1 MALALLKYDVNSGN
15 NQQFSGDIGKN
26 RYFRIIV
33 GGAETFSRYGVP
45 LIKDQK
51 FASPMYGPILD
62 SSFGRIH
69 FEIPANLITHEY
81 AYVQLYSYKDKDE
94 NGIAISSIVR
104 VIPSSTNNHSM
115 QNSVS
120 FSVQTNPPVFIEKA
134 MGSVAFQ
141 YKEKPVSNALFLDKL
156 MEFLPKA
163 IPMIGSLL
171 GGKPKTD
178 QKGGSK
184 SGLQDQLL
192 KLIQDPEQL
201 QKVMDLLK
209 GLLTPASSGQ
219 ETKSESKSY
228 ARSTKWSGA
237 MMDPMTI
244 MTLIS
249 AVTDGLQKLGTI
261 GAQINKDELDTIV
274 KLNPGVVDA
283 DVQGL
288 LNQMSVSSTSRAMM
302 DPATITTLISSITD
316 GLEKLGQIG
325 ADINKDELD
334 TIIKLNP
341 GVVDADVQGL
351 LNQMGVKTY
360 PFPSIKF
367 KNSALARL
375 EIQGLSALS
384 YRNQSCF
391 CFSYGR
397 AMGFPLKIN
406 APKEIPKGIVQL
418 IVRRENGET
427 LIQHRLEHNGS
438 NQGILSIVPEIP
450 AYLADDLIPGEMY
463 KAYIAVIWRGKN
475 GEKLGASIDL
485 PILVTSGYFY
495 DRIGSSKEPVPLND
509 INTYRAFWH
518 KVWQSDFTEDVV
530 RYEFECKYYFALEH
544 GRTRNAQ
551 METIE
556 LMSPARPRKM
566 EGKMKSG
573 LVMSPTVLNQL
584 LPALGSFPML
594 TEQQLAAVEAEDF
607 IVNQQK
613 ASRTGL
619 EYKGKTG
626 EMAALWVY
634 PEVQATEVYLRKE
647 GAVNQYGNVENTI
660 EEVVFFP
667 SIVSAHFIGV
677 TSN

>member
-1 MALALLKYDVNSGN
+1 MALAILKYDVNSGN
-15 NQQFSGDIGKN
+15 NQQFSGNIGKN

-45 LIKDQK
+45 FMKDQK
-51 FASPMYGPILD
+51 FASPLYGPIPD

-69 FEIPANLITHEY
+69 FEIPANLITREH

-104 VIPSSTNNHSM
+104 VIPGLTNIPPM

-120 FSVQTNPPVFIEKA
+120 FSARTTPPAALEKTV
-134 MGSVAFQ
+134 GSVAFQ

-163 IPMIGSLL
+163 LPMIGGLL
-171 GGKPKTD
+171 GGKSKPD
-178 QKGGSK
+178 QKGGGK
-184 SGLQDQLL
+184 TGMQDQLL
-192 KLIQDPEQL
+192 KLISDPEQL
-201 QKVMDLLK
+201 QKVLDLLK
-209 GLLTPASSGQ
+209 GLLTPSGQ
-219 ETKSESKSY
+219 ETKSEGKSY
-228 ARSTKWSGA
+228 ARSNKWSGA

-249 AVTDGLQKLGTI
+249 AITDGLQKLGTI
-261 GAQINKDELDTIV
+261 GAQINKDELDAMA
-274 KLNPGVVDA
+274 KFNPGVEDK

-288 LNQMSVSSTSRAMM
+288 LNQMSASNTSHAMM
-302 DPATITTLISSITD
+302 DPMTITTLISTITD
-316 GLEKLGQIG
+316 GLQKLGQIG
-325 ADINKDELD
+325 AQINKDELD
-334 TIIKLNP
+334 AMAKFNP
-341 GVVDADVQGL
+341 GVEDKDVQGL

-360 PFPSIKF
+360 PFPSVKF
-367 KNSALARL
+367 KTSTLASL
-375 EIQGLSALS
+375 KIEGLNPLPFK
-384 YRNQSCF
+384 NQSCF

-406 APKEIPKGIVQL
+406 APKDIPKGMVQL
-418 IVRRENGET
+418 IVRRESGET

-438 NQGILSIVPEIP
+438 NLGVLSVVPEIP
-450 AYLADDLIPGEMY
+450 AHLADDLIPGELY
-463 KAYIAVIWRGKN
+463 KVYIAVLWRGKN
-475 GEKLGASIDL
+475 GEKLGTSMDL
-485 PILVTSGYFY
+485 PIMVSSGYFY
-495 DRIGSSKEPVPLND
+495 DRIGASKEAVPLND
-509 INTYRAFWH
+509 INKYRAFWH

-573 LVMSPTVLNQL
+573 LILSPTVLNQL
-584 LPALGSFPML
+584 LPAIGQFPML
-594 TEQQLAAVEAEDF
+594 NDQQLAAVEAEDF

-619 EYKGKTG
+619 EYKGKSG

-634 PEVQATEVYLRKE
+634 PEVQATEVYLQKQ
-647 GAVNQYGNVENTI
+647 GAVNQYGNIENTV
-660 EEVVFFP
+660 EEMVYFP
-667 SIVSAHFIGV
+667 AVASAHFIGV

>member
-1 MALALLKYDVNSGN
+1 MALAFLKYDVSSGN

-51 FASPMYGPILD
+51 FASPLYGPIPE
-62 SSFGRIH
+62 STFGRIH
-69 FEIPANLITHEY
+69 FEIPAGLVTHEHS
-81 AYVQLYSYKDKDE
+81 YVQLYSYKDKDE
-94 NGIAISSIVR
+94 DGIAISSIVR
-104 VIPSSTNNHSM
+104 AIPMLTNNHSM
-115 QNSVS
+115 QNSLS
-120 FSVQTNPPVFIEKA
+120 FSVQPTPSVSIEKS

-156 MEFLPKA
+156 IEFLPKA
-163 IPMIGSLL
+163 LPMIGGLL
-171 GGKPKTD
+171 GGKPG
-178 QKGGSK
+178 QKKDGK
-184 SGLQDQLL
+184 AGLQDQIL
-192 KLIQDPEQL
+192 KLINDPEQL
-201 QKVMDLLK
+201 QKVLDLLK
-209 GLLTPASSGQ
+209 GLLTPASSNT
-219 ETKSESKSY
+219 ETKSETKSF
-228 ARSTKWSGA
+228 ARSNKLSGA

-261 GAQINKDELDTIV
+261 GAQINKDELDTLV

-288 LNQMSVSSTSRAMM
+288 LNQMSISNTSHAMM
-302 DPATITTLISSITD
+302 DPMTIMTLISAVTD
-316 GLEKLGQIG
+316 GLQKLGTIG
-325 ADINKDELD
+325 AQINKDELD
-334 TIIKLNP
+334 TLVKLNP

-367 KNSALARL
+367 KTSALARL
-375 EIQGLSALS
+375 EIKDLSTLS
-384 YRNQSCF
+384 HRNQSCF
-391 CFSYGR
+391 CFSYGK

-406 APKEIPKGIVQL
+406 APKDIPKGIIQL
-418 IVRRENGET
+418 IVRRENGEV
-427 LIQHRLEHNGS
+427 LIQHRTEHNGS
-438 NQGILSIVPEIP
+438 NQGVLSIVPEIP
-450 AYLADDLIPGEMY
+450 AYLADDLIPGELY
-463 KAYIAVIWRGKN
+463 KAYIAVIWRGKD

-495 DRIGSSKEPVPLND
+495 DRIGTSKEPVPLND
-509 INTYRAFWH
+509 INKYRAFWH
-518 KVWQSDFTEDVV
+518 KVWQSDFTEEVV

-544 GRTRNAQ
+544 ARTQNAQ

-573 LVMSPTVLNQL
+573 LILSPAVLNQL

-594 TEQQLAAVEAEDF
+594 TDQQLAAVESEDF
-607 IVNQQK
+607 IVNQQR

-619 EYKGKTG
+619 EYKGKAG

-647 GAVNQYGNVENTI
+647 GSVNQYGNVENTI
-660 EEVVFFP
+660 EEVVYFP

>member
-1 MALALLKYDVNSGN
+1 MALAILKYDVNSGN

-33 GGAETFSRYGVP
+33 GGAETFNRYGVS

-51 FASPMYGPILD
+51 FASPLYGPIPD

-69 FEIPANLITHEY
+69 FEIPADLITHEY
-81 AYVQLYSYKDKDE
+81 AYVQLYSYKDKEE

-104 VIPSSTNNHSM
+104 AIPMSMNNHSM
-115 QNSVS
+115 QHSLS
-120 FSVQTNPPVFIEKA
+120 FSMQTTPPVPIEKA

-141 YKEKPVSNALFLDKL
+141 YKEKPVSNTLFLDKL
-156 MEFLPKA
+156 IEFLPKA
-163 IPMIGSLL
+163 IPVIGSLL
-171 GGKPKTD
+171 GGGKPA
-178 QKGGSK
+178 QKGDAK
-184 SGLQDQLL
+184 AGLQDQIL
-192 KLIQDPEQL
+192 KLINDPEQL
-201 QKVMDLLK
+201 QKVLDLLK
-209 GLLTPASSGQ
+209 GLLNPTPSNQ
-219 ETKSESKSY
+219 ENKSQSKSY
-228 ARSTKWSGA
+228 ARSNKWSGA

-249 AVTDGLQKLGTI
+249 TITDGLQKLGTI
-261 GAQINKDELDTIV
+261 SAQINKDELDALV

-288 LNQMSVSSTSRAMM
+288 LNQMSASDTSRAMM
-302 DPATITTLISSITD
+302 DPMTIMTLISTITD
-316 GLEKLGQIG
+316 GLQKLGNIG
-325 ADINKDELD
+325 AQINKDELD
-334 TIIKLNP
+334 ALIKLNP

-360 PFPSIKF
+360 PFPSVKF
-367 KNSALARL
+367 KTSSLARL
-375 EIQGLSALS
+375 EVTNLSALS

-391 CFSYGR
+391 CFSYGK

-406 APKEIPKGIVQL
+406 APKDIPKGIVQL

-427 LIQHRLEHNGS
+427 IIQHRIEHNGS

-463 KAYIAVIWRGKN
+463 KAYIAVLWRGKN
-475 GEKLGASIDL
+475 GEKFGASIDL
-485 PILVTSGYFY
+485 PVLVTSGYFY
-495 DRIGSSKEPVPLND
+495 DRIGSSREAVPLND

-544 GRTRNAQ
+544 GRNLNAQ

-573 LVMSPTVLNQL
+573 LIISPTVLNQL

-594 TEQQLAAVEAEDF
+594 TAQQLAAVEAEDF

-619 EYKGKTG
+619 EYKGKAG

-647 GAVNQYGNVENTI
+647 GSVNQYGNVENTI
-660 EEVVFFP
+660 EEMVYFP

>member
-51 FASPMYGPILD
+51 FASPLYGPIPD

-69 FEIPANLITHEY
+69 FEIPANLITHES
-81 AYVQLYSYKDKDE
+81 AYVQLYSYKDKEE

-104 VIPSSTNNHSM
+104 TIPMSTNTHSV

-120 FSVQTNPPVFIEKA
+120 FSMQTPHQISIEKA

-156 MEFLPKA
+156 IEFLPKA
-163 IPMIGSLL
+163 IPVIGNLL
-171 GGKPKTD
+171 GGKQN
-178 QKGGSK
+178 QKGDGKAS
-184 SGLQDQLL
+184 LQDQVL

-201 QKVMDLLK
+201 QKVLDLLK
-209 GLLTPASSGQ
+209 GLLGSTSSNQ
-219 ETKSESKSY
+219 EAKSQSKSY
-228 ARSTKWSGA
+228 ARSNKWSGA

-249 AVTDGLQKLGTI
+249 TITDGLQKLGTI

-288 LNQMSVSSTSRAMM
+288 LNQMSATNTSRAMM
-302 DPATITTLISSITD
+302 DPMTIMTLISTITD
-316 GLEKLGQIG
+316 GLQKLGTIG
-325 ADINKDELD
+325 AQINKDELD
-334 TIIKLNP
+334 TIVKLNP

-367 KNSALARL
+367 KTSALARL

-406 APKEIPKGIVQL
+406 APKDIPKGIVQI

-438 NQGILSIVPEIP
+438 NQRILSIVPEIP
-450 AYLADDLIPGEMY
+450 AHLADDLIPGEKY
-463 KAYIAVIWRGKN
+463 KAYVAVIWRGKN

-495 DRIGSSKEPVPLND
+495 DRIGSSREPVPLND

-544 GRTRNAQ
+544 GRTHNAQ
-551 METIE
+551 METVE

-573 LVMSPTVLNQL
+573 LIISPTVLNQL
-584 LPALGSFPML
+584 LPAMGSFPML
-594 TEQQLAAVEAEDF
+594 TDQQLAAVEAEDF

-660 EEVVFFP
+660 EEVVYFP

>member
-1 MALALLKYDVNSGN
+1 MALAILKYAINSGN

-45 LIKDQK
+45 LMKDQK
-51 FASPMYGPILD
+51 FASPLYGPIPD

-69 FEIPANLITHEY
+69 FEIPADLITHEY
-81 AYVQLYSYKDKDE
+81 AYVQLYSYKDKAE

-104 VIPSSTNNHSM
+104 VIPGSTNMHPM
-115 QNSVS
+115 QRSLS
-120 FSVQTNPPVFIEKA
+120 FSAPNLSPVPIEKSV
-134 MGSVAFQ
+134 GSVAFQ

-171 GGKPKTD
+171 GGKSKTD

-184 SGLQDQLL
+184 SGIPDQLL
-192 KLIQDPEQL
+192 KLISDPEQL
-201 QKVMDLLK
+201 QKIMDLLK
-209 GLLTPASSGQ
+209 GLLSPAPSGQ

-228 ARSTKWSGA
+228 ARSNKLSGA
-237 MMDPMTI
+237 MIDPMTI
-244 MTLIS
+244 MTIIS

-261 GAQINKDELDTIV
+261 GAQINKDELDAMA
-274 KLNPGVVDA
+274 KFNPGVVDP

-288 LNQMSVSSTSRAMM
+288 LNQMSVSNTSHAMM
-302 DPATITTLISSITD
+302 DPMTITTLISTITD

-325 ADINKDELD
+325 AKINKDELD
-334 TIIKLNP
+334 AMEKFNP
-341 GVVDADVQGL
+341 GVVDKDVQGL

-367 KNSALARL
+367 KTSDLARL
-375 EIQGLSALS
+375 EIKELNTVS
-384 YRNQSCF
+384 YKNQPRY
-391 CFSYGR
+391 CFSYGK

-406 APKEIPKGIVQL
+406 APKDIPKGIVQL
-418 IVRRENGET
+418 IVRRENGEIM
-427 LIQHRLEHNGS
+427 IQHRLEHNGS
-438 NQGILSIVPEIP
+438 NQGILSVVPEIP
-450 AYLADDLIPGEMY
+450 AHLADDLIPGELY

-485 PILVTSGYFY
+485 PILISSGYFY
-495 DRIGSSKEPVPLND
+495 DRIGSSKEPVALND
-509 INTYRAFWH
+509 INKYRAFWH

-544 GRTRNAQ
+544 GRAKNAQ

-573 LVMSPTVLNQL
+573 LILSPAVLNQL
-584 LPALGSFPML
+584 LPSMGSFPML
-594 TEQQLAAVEAEDF
+594 TEQQLAAVEAEEF

-619 EYKGKTG
+619 EYKGKAG

-634 PEVQATEVYLRKE
+634 PEVQATEVYLQRE
-647 GAVNQYGNVENTI
+647 GSVNQYGNVEHTV
-660 EEVVFFP
+660 EEVVYFP